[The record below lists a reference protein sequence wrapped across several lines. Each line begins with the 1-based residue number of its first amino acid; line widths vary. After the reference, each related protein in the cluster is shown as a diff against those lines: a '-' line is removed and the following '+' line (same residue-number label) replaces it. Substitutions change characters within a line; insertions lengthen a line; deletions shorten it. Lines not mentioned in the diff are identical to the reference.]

1 MERGMSTKS
10 RDITNRNVI
19 IPMARLI
26 GKQRVGREEADELAL
41 PTLIY
46 LDAAKRGALPHA
58 GYNSLATTLLAAASI
73 AVQTQSKR
81 FYDIVDSAYSL
92 LVKAGLRE
100 TKLLDLTTTEYQA
113 IRSALAWYVRSLPTV
128 EVGVLSRAY
137 ARAQAMMVN

>member
-1 MERGMSTKS
+1 MSTKNRGITK
-10 RDITNRNVI
+10 RDVI
-19 IPMARLI
+19 VPIARLA
-26 GKQRVGREEADELAL
+26 GKQRVGQEDADELTL

-46 LDAAKRGALPHA
+46 LDAAKRGACPHA

-81 FYDIVDSAYSL
+81 FYNIVDSAYSL

-100 TKLLDLTTTEYQA
+100 TKMLDLTTTEYQA

-137 ARAQAMMVN
+137 ARAQAMMAQ